1 MSDSFF
7 NHGNI
12 QLLKNIR
19 ADFAVEVLLTERLQK
34 FGVSPFTTYINTVVD
49 IVDYEVE
56 TSRTLFEE
64 TLEWVE
70 SEAVPN
76 YVQRLTDVFIRRF
89 SFDPKDKVSG
99 LGMVEFERIVID
111 LVTLLTAEPSINLAK
126 RSISSLDLEDV
137 RAALRKSVSDINF
150 DEVYITSFVMER
162 GERKIYK
169 SRRLAEDLFES
180 LQHDEIPYYHDD
192 HSGVYSV
199 AHSTEEV
206 HLHPQLTARDITHLV
221 IEIVPDFLI

>member
-7 NHGNI
+7 NHGKI

-89 SFDPKDKVSG
+89 SFDPKDKVNG

-111 LVTLLTAEPSINLAK
+111 LVKLLTAEPSINLAK
-126 RSISSLDLEDV
+126 RSIGSLDLEDV
-137 RAALRKSVSDINF
+137 RAALQKSVAD
-150 DEVYITSFVMER
+150 
-162 GERKIYK
+162 K
-169 SRRLAEDLFES
+169 L
-180 LQHDEIPYYHDD
+180 
-192 HSGVYSV
+192 
-199 AHSTEEV
+199 
-206 HLHPQLTARDITHLV
+206 
-221 IEIVPDFLI
+221 